1 MESNKIVF
9 SKEFLKRYALTAS
22 WIVSGAGLFLF
33 VGRPSLLPI
42 VMILAG
48 FGLVI
53 VAFRRAGSNAGVYP
67 KSRIITVSITIF
79 GLLVLALG
87 LVVFSKGAILL
98 VWLVYFIIAITL
110 AVMSILE
117 LKSANATKV
126 RDQA

>member
-1 MESNKIVF
+1 MESNTVVF

-22 WIVSGAGLFLF
+22 WIVTGAGLFLF
-33 VGRPSLLPI
+33 IGRPSLWPI

-48 FGLVI
+48 IGLAI
-53 VAFRRAGSNAGVYP
+53 LAFRRAGSNAGVFP

-79 GLLVLALG
+79 GLFVLSLG
-87 LVVFSKGAILL
+87 LVVFSKGVMLL
-98 VWLVYFIIAITL
+98 VWLVYFVIAIAL
-110 AVMSILE
+110 AVMSIIE

>member
-1 MESNKIVF
+1 MVSNKIVF
-9 SKEFLKRYALTAS
+9 SEEFLKRYALTAS
-22 WIVSGAGLFLF
+22 WTVTGAGLFLF
-33 VGRPSLLPI
+33 VGRPSLLSI

-48 FGLVI
+48 IGLAI
-53 VAFRRAGSNAGVYP
+53 VAFRRAGSTAGVYP

-79 GLLVLALG
+79 GLFMLALG
-87 LVVFSKGAILL
+87 LVVFSKGAML
-98 VWLVYFIIAITL
+98 VVWFVYFVIAIAL